1 MKNWGGDWTKQ
12 KLDAFEKYVRAYLKI
27 MNKQKEKYNGWPTT
41 IYFDGFAG
49 SGINL
54 PKEDNLKS
62 DPLNGLELENEASQ
76 YYVGAAERVVSMD
89 LSFDEYYFVDCNKK
103 AIESLKKKLSPSQK
117 GNRVYKYIVK
127 DVNEGINKLSLY
139 LDSKKSA
146 LVFLDPF
153 GMDIQWNTISL
164 LKGKRVDL
172 WILIPT
178 GVAINRLLDREGELR
193 HLDKLEECLG
203 LSETEIKREFYLEK
217 EEFNLFNGKIKS
229 LEKISDSISHITK
242 LYIKQL
248 KTIWNFVTD
257 EPLVL
262 INSKN
267 VPIYH
272 FVFASNNST
281 AFKIASGII
290 KG

>member
-1 MKNWGGDWTKQ
+1 MKSWGGDWTKQ

-89 LSFDEYYFVDCNKK
+89 LSFDEYYFVDYNKK

-127 DVNEGINKLSLY
+127 DVNEGINKLSLH

-203 LSETEIKREFYLEK
+203 LSETEIKREFYLER

-272 FVFASNNST
+272 FVFASNNQT
-281 AFKIASGII
+281 ALKIASGII

>member
-62 DPLNGLELENEASQ
+62 DPLNGLELEKEASQ

-89 LSFDEYYFVDCNKK
+89 LSFDEYYFVDYNKK

-127 DVNEGINKLSLY
+127 DVNEGINKLSLH

-272 FVFASNNST
+272 FVFASNNQT
-281 AFKIASGII
+281 ALKIASGII

>member
-1 MKNWGGDWTKQ
+1 MKSWGGDWTKQ

-62 DPLNGLELENEASQ
+62 DPLNGLELEKEASQ

-89 LSFDEYYFVDCNKK
+89 LSFDEYYFVDYNKK

-127 DVNEGINKLSLY
+127 DVNEGINKLSLH

-272 FVFASNNST
+272 FVFASNNQT
-281 AFKIASGII
+281 ALKIASGII

>member
-1 MKNWGGDWTKQ
+1 MKSWGGDWTKQ

-62 DPLNGLELENEASQ
+62 DPLNGLELEKEASQ

-89 LSFDEYYFVDCNKK
+89 LSFDEYYFVDYNKK

-127 DVNEGINKLSLY
+127 DVNEGINKLSLH

-203 LSETEIKREFYLEK
+203 LSETEIKREFYLER

-272 FVFASNNST
+272 FVFASNNQT
-281 AFKIASGII
+281 ALKIASGII

>member
-1 MKNWGGDWTKQ
+1 MKSWGGDWTKQ

-62 DPLNGLELENEASQ
+62 DPLNGLELEKEASQ

-89 LSFDEYYFVDCNKK
+89 LSFDEYYFVDYNKK

-127 DVNEGINKLSLY
+127 DVNEGINKLSLH

-203 LSETEIKREFYLEK
+203 LSETEIKREFYLER

>member
-1 MKNWGGDWTKQ
+1 M
-12 KLDAFEKYVRAYLKI
+12 
-27 MNKQKEKYNGWPTT
+27 
-41 IYFDGFAG
+41 
-49 SGINL
+49 
-54 PKEDNLKS
+54 
-62 DPLNGLELENEASQ
+62 
-76 YYVGAAERVVSMD
+76 
-89 LSFDEYYFVDCNKK
+89 DCNKK

-127 DVNEGINKLSLY
+127 DVNEGINKLSLH

-203 LSETEIKREFYLEK
+203 LSETEIKREFYLER

-272 FVFASNNST
+272 FVFASNNQT
-281 AFKIASGII
+281 ALKIASGII

>member
-1 MKNWGGDWTKQ
+1 M
-12 KLDAFEKYVRAYLKI
+12 Y
-27 MNKQKEKYNGWPTT
+27 
-41 IYFDGFAG
+41 
-49 SGINL
+49 
-54 PKEDNLKS
+54 
-62 DPLNGLELENEASQ
+62 
-76 YYVGAAERVVSMD
+76 
-89 LSFDEYYFVDCNKK
+89 
-103 AIESLKKKLSPSQK
+103 
-117 GNRVYKYIVK
+117 
-127 DVNEGINKLSLY
+127 
-139 LDSKKSA
+139 
-146 LVFLDPF
+146 
-153 GMDIQWNTISL
+153 
-164 LKGKRVDL
+164 
-172 WILIPT
+172 T

-272 FVFASNNST
+272 FVFASNNQT
-281 AFKIASGII
+281 ALKIASGII

>member
-62 DPLNGLELENEASQ
+62 DPLNGLELEKEASQ

-89 LSFDEYYFVDCNKK
+89 LSFDEYYFVDYNKK

-217 EEFNLFNGKIKS
+217 EELNLFNGKIKS

>member
-1 MKNWGGDWTKQ
+1 MKSWGGNWTKQ

-62 DPLNGLELENEASQ
+62 DPLNGLELEKEASQ

-89 LSFDEYYFVDCNKK
+89 LSFDEYYFVDYNKK

-127 DVNEGINKLSLY
+127 DVNEGINKLSLH

-203 LSETEIKREFYLEK
+203 LSETEIKREFYLER

-272 FVFASNNST
+272 FVFASNNQT
-281 AFKIASGII
+281 ALKIASGII